1 MHPSQ
6 QDPFTH
12 QQPPHVAH
20 AHLGAVPVAPM
31 PPAIAQPFPTPIPA
45 DNRARN
51 AAIALV
57 VCGLVLL
64 VGLVSRAWFST
75 RGGSVGL
82 LGLEECRGVICRGM
96 SWFDVKRA
104 PTELKLFSTIGIIG
118 IVVALG
124 FLGQAAVMLFKRQ
137 AQRVMMVPLNA
148 ALGVAA
154 FGCFSFFF
162 HLTFGEMSKKLS
174 VSYAGLVAMAG
185 IIAASIIVAA
195 MVRPLA
201 RATNR

>member
-1 MHPSQ
+1 MHT
-6 QDPFTH
+6 PF
-12 QQPPHVAH
+12 V
-20 AHLGAVPVAPM
+20 L
-31 PPAIAQPFPTPIPA
+31 PA

-51 AAIALV
+51 AAIALAA
-57 VCGLVLL
+57 CALVLL

-82 LGLEECRGVICRGM
+82 LGLEGGI
-96 SWFDVKRA
+96 SWFDARRA
-104 PTELKLFSTIGIIG
+104 PTELKLFSTIGIVG

-124 FLGQAAVMLFKRQ
+124 LLAQATVMLFRRQ
-137 AQRVMMVPLNA
+137 PQRVLLAPLNA
-148 ALGVAA
+148 ALGIAA

-162 HLTFGEMSKKLS
+162 HLAFGDATRALS
-174 VSYAGLVAMAG
+174 VGYAGLFAMGA
-185 IIAASIIVAA
+185 IITASIIIGS

>member
-1 MHPSQ
+1 MHT
-6 QDPFTH
+6 PF
-12 QQPPHVAH
+12 V
-20 AHLGAVPVAPM
+20 L
-31 PPAIAQPFPTPIPA
+31 PA

-51 AAIALV
+51 AGLALAA
-57 VCGLVLL
+57 CALVLL

-82 LGLEECRGVICRGM
+82 LGLEGGI
-96 SWFDVKRA
+96 SWFDARRA
-104 PTELKLFSTIGIIG
+104 PTELKLFSTIGIVG

-124 FLGQAAVMLFKRQ
+124 LLVQATLMLFRRQ
-137 AQRVMMVPLNA
+137 PQRVLLAPLNA
-148 ALGVAA
+148 ALGIAA

-162 HLTFGEMSKKLS
+162 HLAFGEGAGMS
-174 VSYAGLVAMAG
+174 VGYAGLFAMGA
-185 IIAASIIVAA
+185 IITASIIIGS